1 VPRSDW
7 VPRAAY
13 SCRTCRT
20 HIKHSPRCLAIRS
33 AANLGLKKPP
43 LSCHLAMAARV
54 PSCCVLH
61 PVELCVGHRAIRRVS
76 EPHKL
81 HSVPILTV
89 AAPPFLVPGLN
100 SRCGVRCHPRSQSP
114 HRHGPVPS
122 LHHHP
127 DVMTADN
134 TCPNGTIPLTPV
146 AENRA
151 RAPSGSTVYLT
162 VGLAVTLDV
171 PGAC

>member
-1 VPRSDW
+1 
-7 VPRAAY
+7 
-13 SCRTCRT
+13 
-20 HIKHSPRCLAIRS
+20 
-33 AANLGLKKPP
+33 
-43 LSCHLAMAARV
+43 MAARV

-61 PVELCVGHRAIRRVS
+61 PVELCVGHRAICRVS

-100 SRCGVRCHPRSQSP
+100 SRCGVRCHPRSRSP
-114 HRHGPVPS
+114 HRHGPEPS

-127 DVMTADN
+127 NVMTADN

-146 AENRA
+146 AEHRA
-151 RAPSGSTVYLT
+151 RAPLGSTVYLT

-171 PGAC
+171 PGACRITPSLCQATPSNVIPSNRACSRLLAASAHPCHSECTAQVTYVPS